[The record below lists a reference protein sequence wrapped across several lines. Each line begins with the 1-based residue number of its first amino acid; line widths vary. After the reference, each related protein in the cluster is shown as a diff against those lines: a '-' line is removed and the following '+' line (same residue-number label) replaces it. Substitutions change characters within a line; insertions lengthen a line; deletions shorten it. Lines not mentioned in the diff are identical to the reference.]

1 MHGLWLGEWAFVVL
15 GRRLRA
21 AGLNVVPFSFPSV
34 SVGLDESARRLAHF
48 MDDQPGL
55 RLHAVGHSLGG
66 ILIWQAMR
74 LAGTA
79 RPGRVVALG
88 TPFAGS
94 HAARRLAAW
103 PGGRGLLGAAMMQW
117 LERPPPSW
125 DLPQPLGVIAGSRPL
140 GMGRL
145 VAPDLPVPN
154 DGAVAVAET
163 LIPGATQRRV
173 LPVSHSGMLL
183 SREVADHTA
192 TFLRHGHFPPPTQA
206 GK

>member
-1 MHGLWLGEWAFVVL
+1 MVL
-15 GRRLRA
+15 GHRLRA
-21 AGLNVVPFSFPSV
+21 SGLNVVPFDYPSV
-34 SVGLDESARRLAHF
+34 STGLDESARRLADF
-48 MDDQPGL
+48 MESQAGT

-66 ILIWQAMR
+66 ILIWQALR

-79 RPGRVVALG
+79 RPGCVVALG

-103 PGGRGLLGAAMMQW
+103 PGGRGVLGTAMLQW
-117 LERPPPSW
+117 LEPPRSSW

-145 VAPDLPVPN
+145 VAPDLPAPN
-154 DGAVAVAET
+154 DGAVTVAET
-163 LIPGATQRRV
+163 RIPGATQHRV

-183 SREVADHTA
+183 SRRVADHTA
-192 TFLRHGHFPPPTQA
+192 TFLRLGRFPPLAQA
-206 GK
+206 RT